1 MVTSEFEAGHPGS
14 QAGKGRADDLE
25 PKGPQETL
33 CLLSQL
39 SLAAL
44 PPPTSLHSLSSA
56 FPQSSWPLTPV
67 GSQDSSIF

>member
-25 PKGPQETL
+25 LKSPQETL

-39 SLAAL
+39 SPAAL
-44 PPPTSLHSLSSA
+44 PPTSLHSPGSA
-56 FPQSSWPLTPV
+56 FPQPSWPLTLV
-67 GSQDSSIF
+67 GSQDSSVS